1 MVDFPSLSYSA
12 IILRFRE
19 YSLIQQAA
27 IAAVFVLLIYIPYSY
42 FLLRLSF
49 IESIAMA
56 IYSAVLFM
64 AIYYLTSWFILKK
77 TRKLA
82 VQSHGPKKGLRK

>member
-1 MVDFPSLSYSA
+1 LVDFPSLSYSA

-27 IAAVFVLLIYIPYSY
+27 IAAAFVLLIYIPYSY
-42 FLLRLSF
+42 FLLRLNF
-49 IESIAMA
+49 TESIVMA
-56 IYSAVLFM
+56 VYSAVLFM
-64 AIYYLTSWFILKK
+64 AIYYLTSWFVLKK

-82 VQSHGPKKGLRK
+82 AQSHGPRKGLRK

>member
-1 MVDFPSLSYSA
+1 MVDFPGLSYSE
-12 IILRFRE
+12 IILRFRQ
-19 YSLIQQAA
+19 YNLLWQSV

-56 IYSAVLFM
+56 LYSAVLFM
-64 AIYYLTSWFILKK
+64 AVYYLTSTFILKR
-77 TRKLA
+77 TRKA
-82 VQSHGPKKGLRK
+82 AIQSHGPKKGLRK

>member
-1 MVDFPSLSYSA
+1 MVNFPRLSYSA

-56 IYSAVLFM
+56 VYSAVLFM
-64 AIYYLTSWFILKK
+64 AIYYLASWFIQKK
-77 TRKLA
+77 TKKLA

>member
-27 IAAVFVLLIYIPYSY
+27 IAAAFVALIYIPYSY
-42 FLLRLSF
+42 FLLRLNF
-49 IESIAMA
+49 TESIVMA
-56 IYSAVLFM
+56 VYSAVLFM
-64 AIYYLTSWFILKK
+64 AVYYLTSSFILRRTK
-77 TRKLA
+77 KLA
-82 VQSHGPKKGLRK
+82 IQPHGPKKGLRK

>member
-1 MVDFPSLSYSA
+1 M
-12 IILRFRE
+12 RFRE

-27 IAAVFVLLIYIPYSY
+27 IAAAFVLLIYIPYSY

-49 IESIAMA
+49 TESIVMA
-56 IYSAVLFM
+56 AYSAVLFM

-77 TRKLA
+77 TKKLA
-82 VQSHGPKKGLRK
+82 VQYHGPKKGLRK